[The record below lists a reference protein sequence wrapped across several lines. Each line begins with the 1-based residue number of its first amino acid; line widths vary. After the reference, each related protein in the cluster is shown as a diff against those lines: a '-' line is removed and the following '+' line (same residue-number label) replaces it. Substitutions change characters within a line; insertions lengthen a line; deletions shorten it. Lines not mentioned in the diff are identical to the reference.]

1 MPRLKPL
8 SQLSPA
14 HRRRRERG
22 IARGLSPSQAGG
34 HPKKGELS
42 VSELKRKGYLPKSR
56 KEEPARRAIRRMAR
70 GESMTRA
77 ARAEG
82 IHPSTV
88 KRYGMEHGLL
98 EHVPHEEARRFA
110 PSYRVSRVP
119 RFRLI
124 EAGGLPVGPVQVD
137 ARNASILGRYWNAV
151 KKWRHDGDA
160 SALGEFRGVV
170 VKDVHGKPYT
180 LATNP
185 QEIDLAFALM
195 SPEESEGFEQNIYG
209 PGGPLVGIF

>member
-1 MPRLKPL
+1 MAKRKRNYEREYARRK
-8 SQLSPA
+8 QLA
-14 HRRRRERG
+14 RERG
-22 IARGLSPSQAGG
+22 LSLSQARG
-34 HPKKGELS
+34 HPKKGERS
-42 VSELKRKGYLPKSR
+42 VSEMKRKRYFPRTR
-56 KEEPARRAIRRMAR
+56 KEEAARRAIRRMTR
-70 GESMTRA
+70 GESMSRA

-82 IHPSTV
+82 ISPSTV

-110 PSYRVSRVP
+110 PSYRVSRAP

-124 EAGGLPVGPVQVD
+124 QAGGLPAGPVQVD

-151 KKWRHDGDA
+151 KKWRRDGDA

-170 VKDVHGKPYT
+170 IKDVHGRRYT
-180 LATNP
+180 LAADP

-195 SPEESEGFEQNIYG
+195 SSEEREGFEQNIYG